1 MKLLEG
7 KKQMII
13 TSKDLF
19 EAYTKAERKI
29 GWIQREAKRLGI
41 TRSQVIAEL
50 LKSGYKLEEIRR
62 SDKGNY
68 DAGVNKYN
76 QWVKDGS
83 PEQTYEV
90 PEVAPV
96 VTKKEYKKPVLR
108 ETEEMSKHPVPEELE
123 RAANENLSEKP
134 EPVIVSEPE
143 TVEEKP
149 KSVDVPADKGK
160 SIPENEQNE
169 LDNAKLRLRILDLEE
184 ELKQAKDKIR
194 TMEDCTEKYNKLLTD
209 FNVASSD
216 AETNQNAMVMEYQRR
231 IAVEAKLRKAERIIC
246 DRIYEDMPD
255 EAE

>member
-1 MKLLEG
+1 
-7 KKQMII
+7 MIV

-68 DAGVNKYN
+68 DAGMNKYN

-123 RAANENLSEKP
+123 RAVNEYLSEKP

-143 TVEEKP
+143 PAEEKQ
-149 KSVDVPADKGK
+149 KSVAVSAAEGK
-160 SIPENEQNE
+160 SILENENE
-169 LDNAKLRLRILDLEE
+169 LDNAKLRLRIIDLEN
-184 ELKQAKDKIR
+184 ELQQTKDKIR
-194 TMEDCTEKYNKLLTD
+194 NMEDCTEKYNKLLTD

>member
-1 MKLLEG
+1 
-7 KKQMII
+7 MII

-123 RAANENLSEKP
+123 RAVNENLSEKP

-143 TVEEKP
+143 PAEEKP
-149 KSVDVPADKGK
+149 KSVDVSADKGK
-160 SIPENEQNE
+160 SIPENENE
-169 LDNAKLRLRILDLEE
+169 LDNAKLRLRIIDLEY

>member
-1 MKLLEG
+1 
-7 KKQMII
+7 MII

-123 RAANENLSEKP
+123 RAVNENLSEKP
-134 EPVIVSEPE
+134 VPVSVSEPE

-149 KSVDVPADKGK
+149 KSVDVSAAEGK
-160 SIPENEQNE
+160 SIPENENE
-169 LDNAKLRLRILDLEE
+169 LDNAKLRLRIIDLEY

-194 TMEDCTEKYNKLLTD
+194 TMEDCSEKYNKLLTD

-216 AETNQNAMVMEYQRR
+216 AETNQNAMVIEYQRR

>member
-1 MKLLEG
+1 
-7 KKQMII
+7 MII

-90 PEVAPV
+90 PEVAPEV
-96 VTKKEYKKPVLR
+96 REKKKYEKPVLR

-123 RAANENLSEKP
+123 RAVNENLSEKP

-149 KSVDVPADKGK
+149 KSVDVAADKGK
-160 SIPENEQNE
+160 FIPENE
-169 LDNAKLRLRILDLEE
+169 LDNAKLRLRIIDLEY

-194 TMEDCTEKYNKLLTD
+194 TRRTAPRNITSFSQTSTLLP
-209 FNVASSD
+209 
-216 AETNQNAMVMEYQRR
+216 VMPKR
-231 IAVEAKLRKAERIIC
+231 IRTQW
-246 DRIYEDMPD
+246 
-255 EAE
+255 

>member
-1 MKLLEG
+1 MKKNELLEG
-7 KKQMII
+7 KSMII

-29 GWIQREAKRLGI
+29 GWIQREVKRLGI

-68 DAGVNKYN
+68 DAGMNKYN

-123 RAANENLSEKP
+123 RAVNENLSEKP

-143 TVEEKP
+143 PAEEKP
-149 KSVDVPADKGK
+149 KSVVITSPAKEEKFTAEDFG
-160 SIPENEQNE
+160 
-169 LDNAKLRLRILDLEE
+169 KLRFRISELEE
-184 ELKQAKDKIR
+184 ENRKAAEKIR
-194 TMEDCTEKYNKLLTD
+194 EFSEWKEKYMKLLDEYDLVTCD
-209 FNVASSD
+209 F
-216 AETNQNAMVMEYQRR
+216 ETVQNTMAAEYQKRL
-231 IAVEAKLRKAERIIC
+231 EAEKKLRKAERIIC
-246 DRIYEDMPD
+246 DRIYEEMPD

>member
-1 MKLLEG
+1 
-7 KKQMII
+7 MII

-90 PEVAPV
+90 PEVAPEV
-96 VTKKEYKKPVLR
+96 KEKKKYEKPVLR

-123 RAANENLSEKP
+123 RAVNENLSEKP
-134 EPVIVSEPE
+134 EPVIVSEPGP
-143 TVEEKP
+143 VEEKP
-149 KSVDVPADKGK
+149 KSVDASAVSDNSVSEDGL
-160 SIPENEQNE
+160 E
-169 LDNAKLRLRILDLEE
+169 NAKLRLRIIDLES
-184 ELKQAKDKIR
+184 ELNGANLKIH

-209 FNVASSD
+209 YNIVSADF
-216 AETNQNAMVMEYQRR
+216 ETVQNTMAAEYQRR
-231 IAVEAKLRKAERIIC
+231 LAVEAKLRKAERIIC
-246 DRIYEDMPD
+246 DKIYEDMPD

>member
-1 MKLLEG
+1 
-7 KKQMII
+7 MIV

-90 PEVAPV
+90 PEVAPEV
-96 VTKKEYKKPVLR
+96 REKKKYEKPVLR
-108 ETEEMSKHPVPEELE
+108 ETEEISKHPVSEELE
-123 RAANENLSEKP
+123 RAVNENLSEKP

-149 KSVDVPADKGK
+149 KSVAVSAAGGK
-160 SIPENEQNE
+160 LIPENE
-169 LDNAKLRLRILDLEE
+169 LDNAKLRLRIIDLEY
-184 ELKQAKDKIR
+184 ELKQANDKIR
-194 TMEDCTEKYNKLLTD
+194 NMEDCTEKYNKLLTD

-216 AETNQNAMVMEYQRR
+216 AETNQNAMVIEYQRR

>member
-1 MKLLEG
+1 
-7 KKQMII
+7 MIV

-123 RAANENLSEKP
+123 RAVNENLSEKP

-143 TVEEKP
+143 PVEEKP
-149 KSVDVPADKGK
+149 KSVAVSEDKGK
-160 SIPENEQNE
+160 FIPENENE
-169 LDNAKLRLRILDLEE
+169 LDNAKLRLRIIDLEE

-194 TMEDCTEKYNKLLTD
+194 NMEDCTEKYNKLLTD

>member
-1 MKLLEG
+1 
-7 KKQMII
+7 MII

-123 RAANENLSEKP
+123 RAVNENLSEKP

-143 TVEEKP
+143 TVEENP
-149 KSVDVPADKGK
+149 KSVAVSADKGE
-160 SIPENEQNE
+160 SIPENENE
-169 LDNAKLRLRILDLEE
+169 LDNAKLRLRIIDLEN
-184 ELKQAKDKIR
+184 ELQQTKDKIR

>member
-1 MKLLEG
+1 
-7 KKQMII
+7 MIV

-90 PEVAPV
+90 PEVAPA

-123 RAANENLSEKP
+123 RAVNEYLSEKP
-134 EPVIVSEPE
+134 ESVIVSEPE
-143 TVEEKP
+143 PVEEKP
-149 KSVDVPADKGK
+149 KSVAVSAAEGK
-160 SIPENEQNE
+160 SIPENENE
-169 LDNAKLRLRILDLEE
+169 LDNAKLRLRIIDLEN
-184 ELKQAKDKIR
+184 ELQQAKDKIR

-209 FNVASSD
+209 FNVASSG

>member
-1 MKLLEG
+1 
-7 KKQMII
+7 MII

-41 TRSQVIAEL
+41 TRSQIIAEL

-123 RAANENLSEKP
+123 RAVNENLSEKP

-149 KSVDVPADKGK
+149 KSVDVSADTGK

-194 TMEDCTEKYNKLLTD
+194 TIEDCSGKYNKLLAD

-216 AETNQNAMVMEYQRR
+216 AETNQNAMVIEYQRR

>member
-1 MKLLEG
+1 
-7 KKQMII
+7 MII

-96 VTKKEYKKPVLR
+96 VTKKEYKKP
-108 ETEEMSKHPVPEELE
+108 
-123 RAANENLSEKP
+123 
-134 EPVIVSEPE
+134 EPVIVTEPE

-149 KSVDVPADKGK
+149 KSVDVSADKGK

-169 LDNAKLRLRILDLEE
+169 LDNAKLRLRIIDLEN
-184 ELKQAKDKIR
+184 ELQQTKDKIR
-194 TMEDCTEKYNKLLTD
+194 TMEDCSEKYNKLLTD

>member
-1 MKLLEG
+1 
-7 KKQMII
+7 MIV

-90 PEVAPV
+90 PEVAPEV
-96 VTKKEYKKPVLR
+96 REKKKYEKPVLR

-123 RAANENLSEKP
+123 RAVNENLSEKP

-149 KSVDVPADKGK
+149 KSVAVSAAGGK
-160 SIPENEQNE
+160 FIPENE
-169 LDNAKLRLRILDLEE
+169 LDNAKLRLRIIDLEY
-184 ELKQAKDKIR
+184 ELKQANDKIR
-194 TMEDCTEKYNKLLTD
+194 NMEDCTEKYNKLLTD

-216 AETNQNAMVMEYQRR
+216 AETNQNAMVIEYQRR

>member
-1 MKLLEG
+1 
-7 KKQMII
+7 MII

-96 VTKKEYKKPVLR
+96 VTGKKKYEKPVLKEITSEEEKLKLEEIAA
-108 ETEEMSKHPVPEELE
+108 ETE
-123 RAANENLSEKP
+123 P

-149 KSVDVPADKGK
+149 KSVDVSTVGDNSVSEDGL
-160 SIPENEQNE
+160 E
-169 LDNAKLRLRILDLEE
+169 NAKLRLRIIDLES
-184 ELKQAKDKIR
+184 ELNGANLKIH
-194 TMEDCTEKYNKLLTD
+194 TMEDCTEKYNRLLADYNIVSAD
-209 FNVASSD
+209 F
-216 AETNQNAMVMEYQRR
+216 ETVQNTMAAKYQRR
-231 IAVEAKLRKAERIIC
+231 LAVEAKLRKAERIIC
-246 DRIYEDMPD
+246 DKIYEDMPD

>member
-1 MKLLEG
+1 
-7 KKQMII
+7 MII

-123 RAANENLSEKP
+123 RAVNEYLSEKP

-143 TVEEKP
+143 PVEEKP
-149 KSVDVPADKGK
+149 KSVAVSADKGK

-194 TMEDCTEKYNKLLTD
+194 NMEDCSEKYNKLLTD

-216 AETNQNAMVMEYQRR
+216 AETNQNAMVMEYQ
-231 IAVEAKLRKAERIIC
+231 
-246 DRIYEDMPD
+246 
-255 EAE
+255 

>member
-1 MKLLEG
+1 
-7 KKQMII
+7 MII

-123 RAANENLSEKP
+123 RAVNEYLSEKP

-143 TVEEKP
+143 AVEEEP
-149 KSVDVPADKGK
+149 KSVAVSADKGK
-160 SIPENEQNE
+160 SVPENENE
-169 LDNAKLRLRILDLEE
+169 LDNAKLRLRIIDLEN
-184 ELKQAKDKIR
+184 ELQQTKDKIR
-194 TMEDCTEKYNKLLTD
+194 TMEDCSGKYNKLLAD

>member
-1 MKLLEG
+1 
-7 KKQMII
+7 MII

-90 PEVAPV
+90 PEVAPEV
-96 VTKKEYKKPVLR
+96 KEKKKYEKPVLR

-123 RAANENLSEKP
+123 RAVNENLSEKP

-149 KSVDVPADKGK
+149 KSVDVPAGKGK
-160 SIPENEQNE
+160 FIPENE
-169 LDNAKLRLRILDLEE
+169 LDNAKLRLRIIDLEY

>member
-1 MKLLEG
+1 
-7 KKQMII
+7 MIV

-90 PEVAPV
+90 PEVAPEV
-96 VTKKEYKKPVLR
+96 REKKKYEKPVLTEITSEEEKLKPEETAV
-108 ETEEMSKHPVPEELE
+108 ETE
-123 RAANENLSEKP
+123 P
-134 EPVIVSEPE
+134 EPVSVSEPE

-149 KSVDVPADKGK
+149 KSVLITSPKKKNDEMSPEDVAKLK
-160 SIPENEQNE
+160 YRIVELENENRK
-169 LDNAKLRLRILDLEE
+169 A
-184 ELKQAKDKIR
+184 ADKIR
-194 TMEDCTEKYNKLLTD
+194 EFSEYKQKYEELLDQYDTATLDQESAKRNFIEECRKRAEVEK
-209 FNVASSD
+209 
-216 AETNQNAMVMEYQRR
+216 
-231 IAVEAKLRKAERIIC
+231 KLRKAERIIC

>member
-1 MKLLEG
+1 
-7 KKQMII
+7 MII

-90 PEVAPV
+90 PEVAPEV
-96 VTKKEYKKPVLR
+96 KEKKKYEKPVLR

-123 RAANENLSEKP
+123 RAVNENLSEKP

-160 SIPENEQNE
+160 FIPENE
-169 LDNAKLRLRILDLEE
+169 LDNAKLRLRIIDLEY
-184 ELKQAKDKIR
+184 ELKQANDKIR

>member
-1 MKLLEG
+1 
-7 KKQMII
+7 MIV

-90 PEVAPV
+90 PEVAPEV
-96 VTKKEYKKPVLR
+96 REKKKYEKPVLKEITSEEEKLKPEETAV
-108 ETEEMSKHPVPEELE
+108 ETE
-123 RAANENLSEKP
+123 P
-134 EPVIVSEPE
+134 EPVSVSEPE

-149 KSVDVPADKGK
+149 KSVLITSPKKKNDEMSPEDVAKLK
-160 SIPENEQNE
+160 YRIVELENENRK
-169 LDNAKLRLRILDLEE
+169 A
-184 ELKQAKDKIR
+184 ADKIR
-194 TMEDCTEKYNKLLTD
+194 EFSEYKQKYEELLDQYDTATLDQESAKRNFIEECRKRAEVEK
-209 FNVASSD
+209 
-216 AETNQNAMVMEYQRR
+216 
-231 IAVEAKLRKAERIIC
+231 KLRKAERIIC

>member
-1 MKLLEG
+1 
-7 KKQMII
+7 MII

-29 GWIQREAKRLGI
+29 GWIQRKEKRLGI

-90 PEVAPV
+90 PEVAPEV
-96 VTKKEYKKPVLR
+96 REKKKYEKPVLR
-108 ETEEMSKHPVPEELE
+108 ETEEMSKHPVPEVLE
-123 RAANENLSEKP
+123 RAVNENLSEKP
-134 EPVIVSEPE
+134 EPVIVIVSEPE

-149 KSVDVPADKGK
+149 KSVAVSADKSK
-160 SIPENEQNE
+160 FIPENENE
-169 LDNAKLRLRILDLEE
+169 LDNAKLRLRIIDLEE

-194 TMEDCTEKYNKLLTD
+194 NMEDCTEKYSKLLTD

-216 AETNQNAMVMEYQRR
+216 AETNQNAMVIEYQRR

-255 EAE
+255 ETE

>member
-1 MKLLEG
+1 
-7 KKQMII
+7 MII

-90 PEVAPV
+90 PEAAPV

-123 RAANENLSEKP
+123 RAVNEYLSEKP
-134 EPVIVSEPE
+134 EPVIVTEPE
-143 TVEEKP
+143 PVEEKP
-149 KSVDVPADKGK
+149 KSVTVSAVSDNSVSED
-160 SIPENEQNE
+160 E
-169 LDNAKLRLRILDLEE
+169 LENAKLRLRITDLES
-184 ELKQAKDKIR
+184 ELNGANLKIH
-194 TMEDCTEKYNKLLTD
+194 TMEDCTEKYNKLLADYNIVSAD
-209 FNVASSD
+209 F
-216 AETNQNAMVMEYQRR
+216 ETVQNTMAAEYQRR
-231 IAVEAKLRKAERIIC
+231 LAVEAKLRKAERIIC

>member
-1 MKLLEG
+1 
-7 KKQMII
+7 MII

-90 PEVAPV
+90 PEVAPEV
-96 VTKKEYKKPVLR
+96 REKKKYEKPVLR

-123 RAANENLSEKP
+123 RAVNENLSEKP
-134 EPVIVSEPE
+134 EPVSVSEPE
-143 TVEEKP
+143 AEEEKP
-149 KSVDVPADKGK
+149 ESVDVSAAKGK
-160 SIPENEQNE
+160 FIPENE
-169 LDNAKLRLRILDLEE
+169 LDNAKLRLRIIDLEY

-194 TMEDCTEKYNKLLTD
+194 NMEDCTEKYNKLLTD

-216 AETNQNAMVMEYQRR
+216 AETNQNAMVIEYQRR

-246 DRIYEDMPD
+246 DCIYEDMPD

>member
-1 MKLLEG
+1 
-7 KKQMII
+7 MII

-108 ETEEMSKHPVPEELE
+108 ETEEMSKHPVPEEHE
-123 RAANENLSEKP
+123 RAVNENLSEKP

-149 KSVDVPADKGK
+149 KSVDVSVDKGK

-169 LDNAKLRLRILDLEE
+169 LDTAKLRLRIIDLEN
-184 ELKQAKDKIR
+184 ELQQTKDKIR

>member
-41 TRSQVIAEL
+41 TRSQIIAEL

-123 RAANENLSEKP
+123 RAVNEYLSEKP

-149 KSVDVPADKGK
+149 KSVPVTAPKEKFTSEDF
-160 SIPENEQNE
+160 S
-169 LDNAKLRLRILDLEE
+169 KLRFRISELEE
-184 ELKQAKDKIR
+184 ENRKAAEKFREIFEYK
-194 TMEDCTEKYNKLLTD
+194 EKYMKLVDEYDLVSAD
-209 FNVASSD
+209 F
-216 AETNQNAMVMEYQRR
+216 ETVQNTMAAEYQKRL
-231 IAVEAKLRKAERIIC
+231 EAEKKLKKAERIIC
-246 DRIYEDMPD
+246 DRIYEEMPD
-255 EAE
+255 NDD

>member
-1 MKLLEG
+1 
-7 KKQMII
+7 MIV

-123 RAANENLSEKP
+123 RAVNENLSEKP
-134 EPVIVSEPE
+134 ESVIVSEPE

-149 KSVDVPADKGK
+149 KSVAVSEDKGK
-160 SIPENEQNE
+160 FIPENENE
-169 LDNAKLRLRILDLEE
+169 LDNAKLRLRIIDLEY
-184 ELKQAKDKIR
+184 ELKRAKDKIR
-194 TMEDCTEKYNKLLTD
+194 NMEDCSEKYNKLLTD

>member
-1 MKLLEG
+1 
-7 KKQMII
+7 MII

-123 RAANENLSEKP
+123 RAVNENLSEKP

-149 KSVDVPADKGK
+149 KSVDVSADKGK
-160 SIPENEQNE
+160 FIPENENE
-169 LDNAKLRLRILDLEE
+169 LDNAKLRLRIIDLEN
-184 ELKQAKDKIR
+184 ELQQTKDKIR
-194 TMEDCTEKYNKLLTD
+194 NMEDCTEKYNKLLTD

-216 AETNQNAMVMEYQRR
+216 AETNQNAMVIEYQRR

>member
-1 MKLLEG
+1 
-7 KKQMII
+7 MII

-90 PEVAPV
+90 PEVAPEV
-96 VTKKEYKKPVLR
+96 REKKKY
-108 ETEEMSKHPVPEELE
+108 
-123 RAANENLSEKP
+123 EKP
-134 EPVIVSEPE
+134 EPVSVSEPE
-143 TVEEKP
+143 AEEEKP
-149 KSVDVPADKGK
+149 KSVVITSPKKDEKYTAEDFG
-160 SIPENEQNE
+160 
-169 LDNAKLRLRILDLEE
+169 KLRIRISELEE
-184 ELKQAKDKIR
+184 ENRKAAEKIR
-194 TMEDCTEKYNKLLTD
+194 ECFEYKEKYMKLVDEHDLVTAN
-209 FNVASSD
+209 F
-216 AETNQNAMVMEYQRR
+216 ETVQNTMAAEYQKRL
-231 IAVEAKLRKAERIIC
+231 EAEKKLRKAERIIC
-246 DRIYEDMPD
+246 DRIYEEMPD

>member
-123 RAANENLSEKP
+123 RAVNENLSEKP

-143 TVEEKP
+143 TVEENP
-149 KSVDVPADKGK
+149 KSVAVSEAKCK
-160 SIPENEQNE
+160 SIPENENE
-169 LDNAKLRLRILDLEE
+169 LDNAKLRLRIIDLEN

-194 TMEDCTEKYNKLLTD
+194 TIEDCTEKYNKLLTD

>member
-123 RAANENLSEKP
+123 RAVNENLSEKP

-149 KSVDVPADKGK
+149 KSVDVSAAKGK
-160 SIPENEQNE
+160 FIPEHE
-169 LDNAKLRLRILDLEE
+169 LDNAKLRLRIIDLEY

-194 TMEDCTEKYNKLLTD
+194 NMEDCTEKYNKLLTD
-209 FNVASSD
+209 YNVASSD
-216 AETNQNAMVMEYQRR
+216 ADTNQNAMVMEYQRR

>member
-1 MKLLEG
+1 
-7 KKQMII
+7 MII

-96 VTKKEYKKPVLR
+96 ATKKEYKKPVLR
-108 ETEEMSKHPVPEELE
+108 ETEEMSKPPVPEELE
-123 RAANENLSEKP
+123 RAVNENLSEKP

-149 KSVDVPADKGK
+149 KSVAVSADKGK

-194 TMEDCTEKYNKLLTD
+194 NMEDCSEKYNKLLTD

-216 AETNQNAMVMEYQRR
+216 AETNQNAMVIEYQRR